1 VDGKA
6 LELETEEAGSHA
18 ATRAAQRKPARAHGH
33 LFVPRRWHRPK
44 IMKWLRRTHAW
55 FGLWGAVLG
64 LLFGVT
70 GILLN
75 HRAVLKIPAAKNAE
89 TQFQV
94 ALTDPLPAEPA
105 ALGRFLQQELKLGK
119 PPARPR
125 VEPARAVPWGDGGIR
140 QPERWQLNFATPH
153 ETVMVEYWVGN
164 RYVSVRRLDP
174 NFFAWLNRLHM
185 GTGAGVGW
193 ILLADTLAGG
203 LIVLALTGL
212 LLWTRLHGP
221 RLAALALLGGCF
233 SLLLAFGLS
242 GL

>member
-1 VDGKA
+1 VDGKPLA
-6 LELETEEAGSHA
+6 LEASESVSV
-18 ATRAAQRKPARAHGH
+18 ATPRQAPRERGH
-33 LFVPRRWHRPK
+33 LFMPRRWHRPK

-55 FGLWGAVLG
+55 LGLWGAVLG

-89 TQFQV
+89 MQLQV
-94 ALTDPLPAEPA
+94 PLADPLPADA
-105 ALGRFLQQELKLGK
+105 TALGAFLQRELKLDK
-119 PPARPR
+119 SATRPR
-125 VEPARAVPWGDGGIR
+125 IEPAKSAPWGDGSIR
-140 QPERWQLNFATPH
+140 QPERWQLTFVTTH
-153 ETVMVEYWVGN
+153 ETVTAEYWVGN
-164 RYVSVRRLDP
+164 RHVSVRRLDP

-212 LLWTRLHGP
+212 LLWTRLHGR
-221 RLAALALLGGCF
+221 RLLALGLAGTCLTLG
-233 SLLLAFGLS
+233 LIFGLT
-242 GL
+242 GI